1 MWRNLT
7 MNVPG
12 WVWAVVFVICVLVLF
27 LLLGHPVKI
36 G

>member
-12 WVWAVVFVICVLVLF
+12 WVWVVVLVILVLVLF
-27 LLLGHPVKI
+27 LLLGHPIKI